1 MFYLLCRVLLVASCV
16 VTASASD
23 PLFQDDFKGALDSGW
38 SWVREQKDAWRA
50 TTNGLEVLVQPGNM
64 WGGQNNARNVLV
76 RPAPGSSNILEILV
90 TVSNVPTN
98 QYEQVN
104 LVWYYDDG
112 HMVKLGQELVDGQLS
127 VVMGREEKDKT
138 RTIAIV
144 PLSWTTLEL
153 RAVVKDGSIH
163 GYFRKDENS
172 PWLDVGEC
180 TLPAA
185 ADKKPQLSL
194 QCYQGAPGAEHW
206 ARFTGFRV
214 LSDN

>member
-1 MFYLLCRVLLVASCV
+1 MFHPLFGVLVVAVCAA
-16 VTASASD
+16 TASAAEL
-23 PLFQDDFKGALDSGW
+23 LFEDDFKEKLGPGW
-38 SWVREQKDAWRA
+38 SWTREQNAAWRV

-76 RPAPGSSNILEILV
+76 RPAPATGETLEIQV
-90 TVSNVPTN
+90 TVSNTPTN

-112 HMVKLGQELVDGQLS
+112 DMVKLGQELVDGQLS

-144 PLSWTTLEL
+144 PMSWTKLDL
-153 RAVVKDGSIH
+153 RAVVKDGTIH
-163 GYFRKDENS
+163 GYFRKDEHS

-180 TLPAA
+180 TLPAPS
-185 ADKKPQLSL
+185 DVKPKLSL
-194 QCYQGAPGAEHW
+194 QCYQGAPGVEHW
-206 ARFTGFRV
+206 ARITGFRV
-214 LSDN
+214 LKK